1 MKVEELT
8 EVKWELRELAM
19 DDGLFK
25 LMDDHF
31 SGTAEEAV
39 VSLSVFQMREGCDF
53 LLGRL

>member
-8 EVKWELRELAM
+8 EVKWELRVLAM
-19 DDGLFK
+19 DDRLFE

-39 VSLSVFQMREGCDF
+39 VSLSVFQM
-53 LLGRL
+53 